1 MLNDY
6 AQSVSLVVKQ
16 DFLFSCF
23 DCLSISPE
31 NIKIN
36 KKLKN
41 NYKKLRRQ
49 NNII

>member
-1 MLNDY
+1 MTMLNP
-6 AQSVSLVVKQ
+6 VSLVVKQ

-36 KKLKN
+36 LIDHQTHGEK
-41 NYKKLRRQ
+41 
-49 NNII
+49 

>member
-1 MLNDY
+1 MTMLNP
-6 AQSVSLVVKQ
+6 VSLVVKQ